1 MSFWDASAVVPLIL
15 QEAVTGPTDPWYSTK
30 PIIVWW
36 GTSVEVTS
44 AIVRRERGGSLSP
57 EGVANSLALLSDMAS
72 RWIEIPPTGHLRDR
86 ARRLLRAHGLR
97 AADGLQLAAALTAAI
112 DDPGRLDFI
121 CRDARLS
128 EAAARE
134 GLRVR
139 AA

>member
-1 MSFWDASAVVPLIL
+1 MTFWDASAVVPLIL
-15 QEAVTGPTDPWYSTK
+15 DEAGAASMDSWYPNE

-36 GTSVEVTS
+36 GTLVEVTS
-44 AIVRRERGGSLSP
+44 AIVRRERAGSLSAD
-57 EGVANSLALLSDMAS
+57 GVTSSLALLSNMAS
-72 RWIEIPPTGHLRDR
+72 RWNEVPPSGLLRER
-86 ARRLLRAHGLR
+86 ARRLLRTHGLR
-97 AADGLQLAAALTAAI
+97 AADGLQLAAALMAAN
-112 DDPGRLDFI
+112 DDPGRLDFY

>member
-15 QEAVTGPTDPWYSTK
+15 DEAGMCPTDSWYPTD

-36 GTSVEVTS
+36 GTLVEVTS
-44 AIVRRERGGSLSP
+44 AIVRRERAGSLSLD
-57 EGVANSLALLSDMAS
+57 GVAGSLTLLSDMAS
-72 RWIEIPPTGHLRDR
+72 RWVEIPPSERLRDR
-86 ARRLLRAHGLR
+86 ARRLLRTHGLR
-97 AADGLQLAAALTAAI
+97 TADGLQLAAALTAAN
-112 DDPGRLDFI
+112 DDPSRLDFI
-121 CRDARLS
+121 CRDSRLA

>member
-15 QEAVTGPTDPWYSTK
+15 DEAGTAPMDSWYPTE

-44 AIVRRERGGSLSP
+44 AIVRRERAGTLSL
-57 EGVANSLALLSDMAS
+57 EGVTNSLTLLSDMAS
-72 RWIEIPPTGHLRDR
+72 RWVEVPPTGQLRDR
-86 ARRLLRAHGLR
+86 ARRLLRTHVLR
-97 AADGLQLAAALTAAI
+97 AADGLQLAAALTAAYE
-112 DDPGRLDFI
+112 DPGRLDFI
-121 CRDARLS
+121 CRDSSLS